1 MAEQTHQSEAPEG
14 GPREIARLND
24 RMRENITRPGTNRVV
39 MTAGIAALIGDVTLF
54 RGFRKRAELI
64 RTIRDFDTFDR
75 GNDPYGEHDM
85 GSFAFEGMSCMWKID
100 YYNHDLSAGSEN
112 PADAVQTVR
121 VLTIM
126 RADER

>member
-1 MAEQTHQSEAPEG
+1 MVEQTPQPRRTEG

-24 RMRENITRPGTNRVV
+24 WLRENITRPGQNRVV
-39 MTAGIAALIGDVTLF
+39 MTIGVAELIGDVALF
-54 RGFRKRAELI
+54 RGFHNRAELL
-64 RTIRDFDTFDR
+64 RAVRDFDAFNP

-85 GSFAFEGMSCMWKID
+85 GSFEFEGAPCMWKID
-100 YYNHDLSAGSEN
+100 YYNLDQSAGSEN
-112 PADAVQTVR
+112 PSDPFRTVR

>member
-1 MAEQTHQSEAPEG
+1 MAEQTPQSDHREG

-24 RMRENITRPGTNRVV
+24 QLRDNITSPGDNHVV
-39 MTAGIAALIGDVTLF
+39 MTLGIAALIGDVSQF
-54 RGFRKRAELI
+54 RGFRKRAELL
-64 RTIRDFDTFDR
+64 RTVRDFDTFDP

-85 GSFAFEGMSCMWKID
+85 GSFEFADTSCMWKID
-100 YYNHDLSAGSEN
+100 YYNLDLSAGSED
-112 PADAVQTVR
+112 PTDPFKTVR